1 MEPPPVGG
9 RLRSLYPDMIKI
21 ARYLPLTC
29 LAALAVVISVSSA
42 GAAPKEKPAES
53 HDEAYQRN
61 IAVFNA
67 ITRELE
73 ESYVDSV
80 RVDEA
85 FKAAI
90 RGMLATV
97 DPYTEYYSYDDKET
111 LSRLTTGAYGGIGSF
126 IVGRGG
132 NTYISEPIVGS
143 PAMKAGLKPG
153 DKILRV
159 DSTDVVGMTTDKT
172 TSLLKGQPGTEVV
185 VTVSRPYVGPDS
197 IMTFTI
203 LREKVGEPTVPWAG
217 VVKGNIGYIALNQFV
232 ESSAADVL
240 KALEDFKANPEVKYL
255 ALDLRGNGG
264 GLVDQAVKILGY
276 FLPKGTE
283 VLRTRGKDAGSEK
296 IYKTQQTPVMPDMPM
311 AVLIDGGSASAAEIT
326 AGALQ
331 DLDRAVLIGSRS
343 FGKGL
348 VQGTRP
354 LPYNGLLKVTQA
366 KYYIPSGRLVQALDY
381 SHRTADGNVA
391 RVPDS
396 LTNVYHTLHGREVRD
411 GGGLQPDSIIEWP
424 QVSPLLYG
432 LITGNHIF
440 DYANKYVATHPAPE
454 SVVTFNL
461 TDEDF
466 AEFSDGIDS
475 KTLQYDKLCNSILDD
490 LRTTAKAEGYLTP
503 EIQAAIDSLDRQLD
517 HDLKSDLYT
526 KRPRIE
532 QLITEEIAARYEPG
546 SGKIRRELL
555 NDDALDKADEIFTT
569 PGLYE
574 KILYLQQPVADKK
587 K

>member
-1 MEPPPVGG
+1 
-9 RLRSLYPDMIKI
+9 MIKKT
-21 ARYLPLTC
+21 RFLPLT
-29 LAALAVVISVSSA
+29 LPALFATLICVSSA
-42 GAAPKEKPAES
+42 GAAPKDKPAES

-67 ITRELE
+67 LTRELE
-73 ESYVDSV
+73 ESYVDSI
-80 RVDEA
+80 RVDDA

-97 DPYTEYYSYDDKET
+97 DPYTEYYSYDDRES
-111 LSRLTTGAYGGIGSF
+111 LERMTTGAYGGIGSF
-126 IVGRGG
+126 IQGRGG

-153 DKILRV
+153 DRILRV
-159 DSTDVVGMTTDKT
+159 DSTDVVGLTSDKT
-172 TSLLKGQPGTEVV
+172 SALLKGVPGTEVS

-197 IMTFTI
+197 VMTFTI
-203 LREKVGEPTVPWAG
+203 VRERVAEPSVPWAG
-217 VVKGNIGYIALNQFV
+217 VVKGNIGYIRLNQFV

-240 KALEDFKANPEVKYL
+240 KALEEFQENPEVKYL
-255 ALDLRGNGG
+255 VLDLRSNGG

-296 IYKTQQTPVMPDMPM
+296 IYKTQRNPVMPDIPM

-331 DLDRAVLIGSRS
+331 DLDRAVLVGSRS

-354 LPYNGLLKVTQA
+354 LPFNGLLKVTQA
-366 KYYIPSGRLVQALDY
+366 KYYTPSGRLIQALDY
-381 SHRTADGNVA
+381 SHRNPDGSVA

-396 LTNVYHTLHGREVRD
+396 LTNVYRTLHGREVRD
-411 GGGLQPDSIIEWP
+411 GGGLQPDSVVEWP

-432 LITGNHIF
+432 LVTGNHIF
-440 DYANKYVATHPAPE
+440 DYANRYVANHPAPA
-454 SVVTFNL
+454 SVTEF
-461 TDEDF
+461 TISDEEFADF
-466 AEFSDGIDS
+466 ADGIDS
-475 KTLQYDKLCNSILDD
+475 KNLQYDKLCNSILDD

-517 HDLKSDLYT
+517 HDLRSDLYT
-526 KRPRIE
+526 KRDRIE
-532 QLITEEIAARYEPG
+532 EMLTEEIAARYEPG
-546 SGKIRRELL
+546 SGRPRRELL
-555 NDDALDKADEIFTT
+555 NDPALDKAEEIFTT

-574 KILYLQQPVADKK
+574 KILNLQQSATRK
-587 K
+587 

>member
-1 MEPPPVGG
+1 
-9 RLRSLYPDMIKI
+9 MIKKT
-21 ARYLPLTC
+21 RFLPLT
-29 LAALAVVISVSSA
+29 LPALFATLICVSSA
-42 GAAPKEKPAES
+42 GAAPKDKPAES

-67 ITRELE
+67 LTRELE
-73 ESYVDSV
+73 ESYVDSI
-80 RVDEA
+80 RVDDA

-97 DPYTEYYSYDDKET
+97 DPYTEYYSYDDRES
-111 LSRLTTGAYGGIGSF
+111 LERMTTGAYGGIGSF
-126 IVGRGG
+126 IQGRGG

-153 DKILRV
+153 DRILRV
-159 DSTDVVGMTTDKT
+159 DSTDVVGLTSDKT
-172 TSLLKGQPGTEVV
+172 SALLKGVPGTEVS

-197 IMTFTI
+197 VMTFTI
-203 LREKVGEPTVPWAG
+203 VRERVAEPSVPWAG
-217 VVKGNIGYIALNQFV
+217 VVKGNIGYIRLNQFV

-240 KALEDFKANPEVKYL
+240 KALEEFQENPEVKYL
-255 ALDLRGNGG
+255 VLDLRSNGG

-296 IYKTQQTPVMPDMPM
+296 IYKTQRNPVMPDIPM

-331 DLDRAVLIGSRS
+331 DLDRAVLVGSRS

-354 LPYNGLLKVTQA
+354 LPFNGLLKVTQA
-366 KYYIPSGRLVQALDY
+366 KYYTPSGRLIQALDY
-381 SHRTADGNVA
+381 SHRNPDGSVA

-396 LTNVYHTLHGREVRD
+396 LTNVYRTLHGREVRD
-411 GGGLQPDSIIEWP
+411 GGGLQPDSVVEWP

-432 LITGNHIF
+432 LVTGNHIF
-440 DYANKYVATHPAPE
+440 DYANRYVANHPAPA
-454 SVVTFNL
+454 SVTEF
-461 TDEDF
+461 TISDEEFADF
-466 AEFSDGIDS
+466 AAGIDS
-475 KTLQYDKLCNSILDD
+475 KNLQYDKLCNSILDD

-503 EIQAAIDSLDRQLD
+503 EIQAAIDSLDHQLD
-517 HDLKSDLYT
+517 HDLRSDLYT
-526 KRPRIE
+526 KRDRIE
-532 QLITEEIAARYEPG
+532 EMLTEEIAARYEPG
-546 SGKIRRELL
+546 SGRPRRELL
-555 NDDALDKADEIFTT
+555 NDPALDKAEEIFTT

-574 KILYLQQPVADKK
+574 KILNLQQSATRK
-587 K
+587 

>member
-1 MEPPPVGG
+1 MTRKA
-9 RLRSLYPDMIKI
+9 RLS
-21 ARYLPLTC
+21 PLTVPGV
-29 LAALAVVISVSSA
+29 LAALICVSSA
-42 GAAPKEKPAES
+42 GAVPKEKPAES

-67 ITRELE
+67 LTRELE
-73 ESYVDSV
+73 ENYVDSI

-85 FKAAI
+85 FNAAI

-97 DPYTEYYSYDDKET
+97 DPYTEYYSYDDRES
-111 LSRLTTGAYGGIGSF
+111 LERMTTGAYGGIGSF
-126 IVGRGG
+126 IQGRGG

-159 DSTDVVGMTTDKT
+159 DSTDVVGLTSDKT
-172 TSLLKGQPGTEVV
+172 SALLKGVPGTEVV
-185 VTVSRPYVGPDS
+185 VTVSRPYVGADS
-197 IMTFTI
+197 IMTFTV
-203 LREKVGEPTVPWAG
+203 LREKVMEPSVPWAG
-217 VVKGNIGYIALNQFV
+217 VVRDNIGYIRLNQFV
-232 ESSAADVL
+232 ESSASDVL
-240 KALEDFKANPEVKYL
+240 KALEELQGNPEVRCL
-255 ALDLRGNGG
+255 VLDLRGNGG

-296 IYKTQQTPVMPDMPM
+296 IYKTQQNPVMHDIPM

-331 DLDRAVLIGSRS
+331 DLDRAVLVGSRS

-366 KYYIPSGRLVQALDY
+366 KYYTPSGRLIQALDY
-381 SHRTADGNVA
+381 SHRNPDGSVA

-396 LTNVYHTLHGREVRD
+396 LTNIYRTLHGREVRD
-411 GGGLQPDSIIEWP
+411 GGGLQPDSVIEWP

-432 LITGNHIF
+432 LVTGNHIF
-440 DYANKYVATHPAPE
+440 DYANKYVATHPAPA
-454 SVVTFNL
+454 SVTEFTI
-461 TDEDF
+461 TDGEFADF
-466 AEFSDGIDS
+466 AAGIDS
-475 KTLQYDKLCNSILDD
+475 KNIQYDKLCNSILDD

-503 EIQAAIDSLDRQLD
+503 EIQAAIDSLDHQLD
-517 HDLKSDLYT
+517 HDLRSDLYT
-526 KRPRIE
+526 KRDRIE
-532 QLITEEIAARYEPG
+532 EMLTEEIAARYEPG
-546 SGKIRRELL
+546 SGRPRRELI
-555 NDDALDKADEIFTT
+555 NDPALDKAEEILTT

-574 KILYLQQPVADKK
+574 KILNLQQPADGKK

>member
-1 MEPPPVGG
+1 
-9 RLRSLYPDMIKI
+9 MIKKT
-21 ARYLPLTC
+21 RFLPLT
-29 LAALAVVISVSSA
+29 LPALFATLICVSSA
-42 GAAPKEKPAES
+42 GAAPKDKPAES

-67 ITRELE
+67 LTRELE
-73 ESYVDSV
+73 ESYVDSI
-80 RVDEA
+80 RVDDA

-97 DPYTEYYSYDDKET
+97 DPYTEYYSYDDRES
-111 LSRLTTGAYGGIGSF
+111 LERMTTGAYGGIGSF
-126 IVGRGG
+126 IQGRGG

-153 DKILRV
+153 DRILRV
-159 DSTDVVGMTTDKT
+159 DSTDVVGLTSDKT
-172 TSLLKGQPGTEVV
+172 SALLKGVPGTEVS

-197 IMTFTI
+197 VMTFTI
-203 LREKVGEPTVPWAG
+203 VRERVAEPSVPWAG
-217 VVKGNIGYIALNQFV
+217 VVKGHIGYIRLNQFV

-240 KALEDFKANPEVKYL
+240 KALEEFQENPEVKYL
-255 ALDLRGNGG
+255 VLDLRSNGG

-296 IYKTQQTPVMPDMPM
+296 IYKTQRNPVMPDIPM

-331 DLDRAVLIGSRS
+331 DLDRAVLVGSRS

-354 LPYNGLLKVTQA
+354 LPFNGLLKVTQA
-366 KYYIPSGRLVQALDY
+366 KYYTPSGRLIQALDY
-381 SHRTADGNVA
+381 SHRNPDGSVA

-396 LTNVYHTLHGREVRD
+396 LTNVYRTLHGREVRD
-411 GGGLQPDSIIEWP
+411 GGGLQPDSVVEWP

-432 LITGNHIF
+432 LVTGNHIF
-440 DYANKYVATHPAPE
+440 DYANRYVANHPAPA
-454 SVVTFNL
+454 SVTEF
-461 TDEDF
+461 TISDEEFADF
-466 AEFSDGIDS
+466 AAGIDS
-475 KTLQYDKLCNSILDD
+475 KNLQYDKLCNSILDD

-517 HDLKSDLYT
+517 HDLRSDLYT
-526 KRPRIE
+526 KRDRIE
-532 QLITEEIAARYEPG
+532 EMLTEEIAARYEPG
-546 SGKIRRELL
+546 SGRPRRELL
-555 NDDALDKADEIFTT
+555 NDPALDKAEEIFTT

-574 KILYLQQPVADKK
+574 KILNLQQSAAWKN
-587 K
+587 

>member
-1 MEPPPVGG
+1 
-9 RLRSLYPDMIKI
+9 MIKKT
-21 ARYLPLTC
+21 RFLPLT
-29 LAALAVVISVSSA
+29 LPALFATLICVSSA
-42 GAAPKEKPAES
+42 GAAPKDKPAES

-67 ITRELE
+67 LTRELE
-73 ESYVDSV
+73 ESYVDSI
-80 RVDEA
+80 RVDDA

-97 DPYTEYYSYDDKET
+97 DPYTEYYSYDDRES
-111 LSRLTTGAYGGIGSF
+111 LERMTTGAYGGIGSF
-126 IVGRGG
+126 IQGRGG

-153 DKILRV
+153 DRILRV
-159 DSTDVVGMTTDKT
+159 DSTDVVGLTSDKT
-172 TSLLKGQPGTEVV
+172 SALLKGVPGTEVS

-197 IMTFTI
+197 VMTFTI
-203 LREKVGEPTVPWAG
+203 VRERVAEPSVPWAG
-217 VVKGNIGYIALNQFV
+217 VVKGNIGYIRLNQFV

-240 KALEDFKANPEVKYL
+240 KALEEFQENPEVKYL
-255 ALDLRGNGG
+255 VLDLRSNGG

-296 IYKTQQTPVMPDMPM
+296 IYKTQRNPVMPDIPM

-331 DLDRAVLIGSRS
+331 DLDRAVLVGSRS

-354 LPYNGLLKVTQA
+354 LPFNGLLKVTQA
-366 KYYIPSGRLVQALDY
+366 KYYTPSGRLIQALDY
-381 SHRTADGNVA
+381 SHRNPDGSVA

-396 LTNVYHTLHGREVRD
+396 LTNVYRTLHGREVRD
-411 GGGLQPDSIIEWP
+411 GGGLQPDSVVEWP

-432 LITGNHIF
+432 LVTGNHIF
-440 DYANKYVATHPAPE
+440 DYANRYVANHPAPA
-454 SVVTFNL
+454 SVTEF
-461 TDEDF
+461 TISDEEFADF
-466 AEFSDGIDS
+466 AAGIDS
-475 KTLQYDKLCNSILDD
+475 KNLQYDKLCNSILDD

-517 HDLKSDLYT
+517 HDLRSDLYT
-526 KRPRIE
+526 KRDRIE
-532 QLITEEIAARYEPG
+532 EMLTEEIAARYEPG
-546 SGKIRRELL
+546 SGRPRRELL
-555 NDDALDKADEIFTT
+555 NDPALDKAEEIFTT

-574 KILYLQQPVADKK
+574 KILNLQQSAAGKN
-587 K
+587 

>member
-1 MEPPPVGG
+1 
-9 RLRSLYPDMIKI
+9 MIKKT
-21 ARYLPLTC
+21 RFLPLT
-29 LAALAVVISVSSA
+29 LPALFATLICVSSA
-42 GAAPKEKPAES
+42 GAAPKDKPAES

-67 ITRELE
+67 LTRELE
-73 ESYVDSV
+73 ESYVDSI
-80 RVDEA
+80 RVDDA

-97 DPYTEYYSYDDKET
+97 DPYTEYYSYDDRES
-111 LSRLTTGAYGGIGSF
+111 LERMTTGAYGGIGSF
-126 IVGRGG
+126 IQGRGG

-153 DKILRV
+153 DRILRV
-159 DSTDVVGMTTDKT
+159 DSTDVVGLTSDKT
-172 TSLLKGQPGTEVV
+172 SALLKGVPGTEVS

-197 IMTFTI
+197 VMTFTI
-203 LREKVGEPTVPWAG
+203 VRERVAEPSVPWAG
-217 VVKGNIGYIALNQFV
+217 VVKGNIGYIRLNQFV

-240 KALEDFKANPEVKYL
+240 KALEEFQENPEVKYL
-255 ALDLRGNGG
+255 VLDLRSNGG

-296 IYKTQQTPVMPDMPM
+296 IYKTQRNPVMPDIPM

-331 DLDRAVLIGSRS
+331 DLDRAVLVGSRS

-354 LPYNGLLKVTQA
+354 LPFNGLLKVTQA
-366 KYYIPSGRLVQALDY
+366 KYYTPSGRLIQALDY
-381 SHRTADGNVA
+381 SHRNPDGSVA

-396 LTNVYHTLHGREVRD
+396 LTNVYRTLHGREVRD
-411 GGGLQPDSIIEWP
+411 GGGLQPDSVVEWP

-432 LITGNHIF
+432 LVTGNHIF
-440 DYANKYVATHPAPE
+440 DYANRYVANHPAPA
-454 SVVTFNL
+454 SVTEF
-461 TDEDF
+461 TISDEEFADF
-466 AEFSDGIDS
+466 AAGIDS
-475 KTLQYDKLCNSILDD
+475 KNLQYDKLCNSILDD

-517 HDLKSDLYT
+517 HDLRSDLYT
-526 KRPRIE
+526 KRDRIE
-532 QLITEEIAARYEPG
+532 EMLTEEIAARYEPG
-546 SGKIRRELL
+546 SGRPRRELL
-555 NDDALDKADEIFTT
+555 NDPALDKAEEIFTT

-574 KILYLQQPVADKK
+574 KILNLQQSAAGKK
-587 K
+587 N